1 MKKAKSLGILIGS
14 IILIFFLAL
23 YFGSTTGYYETSTS
37 NKATLTEDARK
48 KFEKDVQSGKPII
61 VASTVG
67 MKLSKTIE
75 KIFNKGMS
83 ALFNEIDKAVRG

>member
-37 NKATLTEDARK
+37 NKATLTEDALR
-48 KFEKDVQSGKPII
+48 
-61 VASTVG
+61 
-67 MKLSKTIE
+67 
-75 KIFNKGMS
+75 
-83 ALFNEIDKAVRG
+83 

>member
-1 MKKAKSLGILIGS
+1 MLL
-14 IILIFFLAL
+14 
-23 YFGSTTGYYETSTS
+23 
-37 NKATLTEDARK
+37 D
-48 KFEKDVQSGKPII
+48 EKNYNN

-75 KIFNKGMS
+75 KVFNKGMS